1 MYRGGDERGGGSMDK
16 TVKKAVLQKIPYG
29 AYVVGTK
36 AADGSDRLMFGTW
49 LMQTSFKP
57 PLVAFAFSEDS
68 RTLANVRRSKTFAVS
83 FLGEGM
89 NELAE
94 HVLDESFGQVRT
106 ERTASGLPVVANG
119 AGWIECKVLEESSKG
134 DHHVV
139 LAEVVD
145 VGGGKGKLLPLDTLG
160 WHYGG

>member
-1 MYRGGDERGGGSMDK
+1 MGPPAGAVD
-16 TVKKAVLQKIPYG
+16 KKAKKKVLQTIPYG

-36 AADGSDRLMFGTW
+36 AEDGSDHLMFGTW
-49 LMQTSFKP
+49 LMQASFKP

-68 RTLANVRRSKTFAVS
+68 RTLANVRRTKAFAVS
-83 FLGEGM
+83 FLKEGM
-89 NELAE
+89 NEVAE
-94 HVLDESFGQVRT
+94 SVLDGSFDSVKT
-106 ERTASGLPVVANG
+106 ERTPSGLPVVRGG
-119 AGWIECKVLEESSKG
+119 AGWIECKSLDVLDPG

-145 VGGGKGKLLPLDTLG
+145 VGAGKGKLLLLDALG